1 MDIAEKYIDFSFI
14 ESIINKNGKKKIL
27 CFGGGTAAGILMDKL
42 LYRYPVQ
49 YFLDNNHEVHGK
61 KIRGIPSCSP
71 ESLGGME
78 KGTLYVLILSQHVK
92 VIGEQLESFGLE
104 SQKDY
109 YDIYEPFKPYFRIKR
124 FESSMKQYHEF
135 LARIPEDYFNDVTVK
150 HGNKIGIVCVT
161 TMANQTTWFEFTLYL
176 LLKKLGYNVRLVVDC
191 LRGFHDLTY
200 FEGHGEV
207 MREYCQQILDYMAS
221 RFSGIRYQFIGNE
234 EAVELDE
241 ADEREAE
248 RLTEINLIWHHSIIP
263 EWGDGSYEEH
273 REKYSRIIRENM
285 GILKRFFQHNHFDSI
300 NVLTALHRHR
310 GIYMWEGIRHKMRV
324 SSYDGN
330 AYGTN
335 YPVSHYYDINR
346 ILDENWLSEK
356 ERERVI
362 KYSMELFEKRIHKTS
377 ANDSDSFQ
385 PESKEGNIKY
395 YDVIMTLNVEWDAP
409 ALGLERIFDSY
420 RDWMLET
427 IDYIKTQTEAT
438 MLIREHPIIAKLVNY
453 DNGNWEQVAKE
464 RIGDCDRIYFCR
476 YDEKVNTYDLI
487 SHAKVVLP
495 YSSTTGLEAV
505 LLGIPVITH
514 TKCFY
519 DTLNCVWSS
528 KDRDNY
534 FALLET
540 ALDGGLSV
548 QAGQKEVAA
557 LAFAFIMNHT
567 NKDIFNEQSSEW
579 YAFTMDE
586 LLQRENVKKILMVIG
601 ENVPL
606 PYLNIL
612 EYMGI

>member
-1 MDIAEKYIDFSFI
+1 MDLAEKYIDFSFI
-14 ESIINKNGKKKIL
+14 ESIIKKNRKKKIL

-42 LYRYPVQ
+42 LYRYPVRC
-49 YFLDNNHEVHGK
+49 FLDNNCEIHGK
-61 KIRGIPSCSP
+61 KIQDIPICSP
-71 ESLGGME
+71 EILADME
-78 KGTLYVLILSQHVK
+78 KGTFYVLILSQHVK
-92 VIGEQLESFGLE
+92 VISEQLESFGLKF
-104 SQKDY
+104 QKDY

-124 FESSMKQYHEF
+124 FEESMERYREF
-135 LARIPEDYFNDVTVK
+135 LERIPEDYFDHVPVK

-176 LLKKLGYNVRLVVDC
+176 LLKKLGYNVWLVVDC

-207 MREYCQQILDYMAS
+207 MREYCQQILNYMAS
-221 RFSGIRYQFIGNE
+221 RFSGIRYQFIEKE
-234 EAVELDE
+234 ETDALDE
-241 ADEREAE
+241 EDGKEVE
-248 RLTEINLIWHHSIIP
+248 RLTEINLTWHHSLIP
-263 EWGDGSYEEH
+263 EWGAGSYDEH
-273 REKYSRIIRENM
+273 RKNYFHILQKNM
-285 GILKRFFQHNHFDSI
+285 EILKSFFRRNHFDSI

-310 GIYMWEGIRHKMRV
+310 GLYMWEGIRHKMRV

-346 ILDENWLSEK
+346 IIDENWLSKCEK
-356 ERERVI
+356 EKIIEYAI
-362 KYSMELFEKRIHKTS
+362 NLFDKRIHKTS
-377 ANDSDSFQ
+377 ANDIDSFQ
-385 PESKEGNIKY
+385 PESKEGNIMY
-395 YDVIMTLNVEWDAP
+395 YDVVMTLNVEWDAP
-409 ALGLERIFDSY
+409 ALGLERVFSSY
-420 RDWMLET
+420 KEWMLET
-427 IDYIKTQTEAT
+427 IDYIKTQTGAT
-438 MLIREHPIIAKLVNY
+438 MLIREHPIIAKLKNY
-453 DNGNWEQVAKE
+453 DNGNWEQIAKE
-464 RIGDCDRIYFCR
+464 RIGGCGRIYFCR
-476 YDEKVNTYDLI
+476 YDEKINTYDLI

-519 DTLNCVWSS
+519 DTLNCVWSA

-548 QAGQKEVAA
+548 QAGQKEIAA

-567 NKDIFNEQSSEW
+567 NKDIFGEQSAEW
-579 YAFTMDE
+579 YGFTMDE
-586 LLQRENVKKILMVIG
+586 LLHRENVKKILMVIG
-601 ENVPL
+601 ENVPTL
-606 PYLNIL
+606 YLNVL
-612 EYMGI
+612 EQIK